1 MNKLTRGKKPG
12 GVFPI
17 VIDHSPVNPTP
28 LTPADLPV
36 DWITSHRKNDLPCVP
51 DHAFFMKLTINHSH
65 LGTIIPHVS
74 KLEYV
79 RWLEV
84 LATAHAES
92 LGFNDDWYTR
102 RNLIWFVGRH
112 EIDYLAEL
120 VAGDELCMATWVEKV
135 EKYRADRRYFMMR
148 KHDRKPACAA
158 RTSWIL
164 VSRDWHRPV
173 RVPEDLIAA
182 FISP

>member
-1 MNKLTRGKKPG
+1 MSKPIRGKKQRD
-12 GVFPI
+12 VFPI
-17 VIDHSPVNPTP
+17 MNENAPANPIP
-28 LTPADLPV
+28 LIPADLPV
-36 DWITSHRKNDLPCVP
+36 DWITSQRKNDIPCVS
-51 DHAFFMKLTINHSH
+51 DHAFLMKLTIKHSH

-74 KLEYV
+74 NLEYV

-112 EIDYLAEL
+112 EVDYLAEL
-120 VAGDELCMATWVEKV
+120 GVGDELCMATWIEKV

-148 KHDRKPACAA
+148 KRDRKPVCAA

-164 VSRDWHRPV
+164 VSRDRHRPV